1 LSEEHQQM
9 TLIDLHLVPSGSL
22 VVKVLPR
29 SLPTG
34 EYMFEN
40 FILTCS
46 LNCQSA
52 TITIENCKRVVFV
65 FSIMAGR

>member
-1 LSEEHQQM
+1 MSEEHQQM

-34 EYMFEN
+34 EYMFEY
-40 FILTCS
+40 FILTWS

-52 TITIENCKRVVFV
+52 IITI
-65 FSIMAGR
+65 